1 MFRKIVSFLL
11 VAVMLLQIVSPGGV
25 VSAKSYPFELINME
39 RQGYDDSN
47 PGEKIANVRNVLE
60 EGELL
65 ELPEGYAALS
75 EDQKNEIARGM
86 ILLIPSDVQYESDN
100 HAVYAFKLIY
110 NLSVIP
116 GQFEINAL
124 GEKMD
129 QVYSSLGK
137 WNSYFSGV
145 DKSEWTQ
152 DASRYMQLTGADLTM
167 FLDNIL
173 LYNIVF
179 KNSGATIYHNS
190 QLEMMHE
197 KLDEYIEINKA
208 NDIDSMNGAINSL
221 FGIYMMFLLQVGQTE
236 GVRPFV
242 FNMDKMSTLQ
252 NEEARNELA
261 QWMLDHK
268 DDGYETVS
276 DVQKAFDAFFEPGLT
291 KYNQLKKAADQG
303 NAEDFIEEAI
313 ELLSDKNF
321 ITTPDFEQLSTEDQ
335 KAIVIYMLNLDP
347 PTSDG
352 YANKGQVQ
360 FLVQSAQKALE
371 FIRAY
376 GGQNAISSLDALY
389 LNQFDRKLYFDYPA
403 AESMFYKNIETYLQ
417 FSNIEKEMTAD
428 IMGLRSKRNNAVK
441 GVLSYIDSAVQDTPS
456 INSTGQSTD
465 EMMFVL
471 EKLQDLQEK
480 VEEHN
485 ANSSQEP
492 INNFPLDVSKINEL
506 ETNEDWQKLANH
518 MIVERPSGGYATF
531 VQIQAAFDKFFTDDN
546 GTDAL
551 SVLNAAKKSGS
562 TAAMRTAMEDPDLG
576 ITFPEGY
583 GAVSLEVRDFIAD
596 FLIKN
601 VRNDFDNK
609 GQVQYMIELGYLA
622 QSVWEQNQLSTLKTK
637 LDLLAQQLV
646 NGTLH
651 FNDQQTYG
659 LRSIGEKYL
668 ERSKVDKGVFAYN
681 YLHAIAFE
689 RLEGEFAGDIVN
701 PDIVLS
707 LFSMPYTSFGESN
720 STPLMN
726 QWLDKAMNDQLE
738 GEAFFNKYKF
748 DRTGALDLSKRVELS
763 PEVRM
768 ELAEWVLNEQ
778 DSYEDIGN
786 LQYVINRFFTAPKI
800 QGDDINNKITG
811 LDDTMEISF
820 DGKLSWIDLASIQKV
835 DLSGDKT
842 VWVRYKAIRDQ
853 LPGRAVKIVF
863 TANGDSSNGGSTPNP
878 GNNTGG
884 GSSTSTPV
892 TSTPAPTTKQEQIV
906 VDVNGVD
913 GTNLTKTPITRT
925 TETNGTVKDLVKMT
939 DSIAKQ
945 SVEKAKQLGTDTA
958 RIVIPDTKDAVSETR
973 VEVPKTAV
981 KELSDGSLKL
991 EISTQ
996 NVAISIPTKSIAGF
1010 DQDLYFR
1017 IVPLKKESERKEVED
1032 RAKKEQ
1038 VIQQAAPN
1046 ANVRVL
1052 ARPVEIETN
1061 MQSREVTLTLP
1072 LGNSLPTDAAARQ
1085 QALNNLAV
1093 YIEHSDG
1100 TKELVRGK
1108 LVKLADSSEGIEF
1121 TVTKFST
1128 FTLVSVDGL
1137 NAVQPA
1143 NHPYIQGFGADF
1155 RPDAFV
1161 TRAQMAAML
1170 ARNLSSDATAVP
1182 VTAAGFA
1189 DVVATHWAANEIKQ
1203 AQAAGIMNGLSS
1215 SMFAPE
1221 GSITRA
1227 QMATIA
1233 YRWLQKQEADA
1244 AVTTGT
1250 TSAATTASTST
1261 TAKTANTASFTDV
1274 PADLWAAEAIAYVQS
1289 AGLMTGYQDGSFKP
1303 DGKLTRAEAV
1313 KVLNVLF
1320 KHSPLTGAA
1329 TPSFSD
1335 VPATHWAYADIEA
1348 AAQK

>member
-1 MFRKIVSFLL
+1 
-11 VAVMLLQIVSPGGV
+11 
-25 VSAKSYPFELINME
+25 ME

-86 ILLIPSDVQYESDN
+86 IMLIPSDVQYESDN

-110 NLSVIP
+110 NLSVLPKQTEFGAKKDI
-116 GQFEINAL
+116 
-124 GEKMD
+124 MD
-129 QVYSSLGK
+129 QVYNSMAK
-137 WNSYFSGV
+137 WPSYFPSV
-145 DKSEWTQ
+145 DETGWTQ
-152 DASRYMQLTGADLTM
+152 AGYQYMQLTGADLTM
-167 FLDNIL
+167 FVDDILSFDNRFQGTSFTT
-173 LYNIVF
+173 YF
-179 KNSGATIYHNS
+179 NS
-190 QLEMMHE
+190 QLEFMVT
-197 KLDEYIEINKA
+197 KITEYKEINKA
-208 NDIDSMNGAINSL
+208 TNVSSMNEALTTI
-221 FGIYMMFLLQVGQTE
+221 FDIYEDIQNYVDSGWLPTIQ
-236 GVRPFV
+236 PFV
-242 FNMDKMSTLQ
+242 FNMSKMSTLQ

-276 DVQKAFDAFFEPGLT
+276 DVQKAFDAFFEPDGAALLS
-291 KYNQLKKAADQG
+291 QLNDYKKRNLQG
-303 NAEDFIEEAI
+303 ENANFIPAVI
-313 ELLSDKNF
+313 ELLGHEELL
-321 ITTPDFEQLSTEDQ
+321 TEPDFKSLSEDDQLDIAQYVLQYTSPPTAETFENQSQVKYVVQLALQTLELPRKIGGSDSREVLDAYFNKLDERKQYFNDIPLDDEYYTLIHAYLDSSVVERRMTAFRYERKLTRDLDIDNIFEYTGSALDDTPFINRVETSED
-335 KAIVIYMLNLDP
+335 MLNVLQMMSDIQGDIESYNSDNP
-347 PTSDG
+347 EVSLGKFPVNMSKWNDLTSDEQDTLAVHMLSERPVNG
-352 YANKGQVQ
+352 YASFEEIQT
-360 FLVQSAQKALE
+360 ALKE
-371 FIRAY
+371 FFP
-376 GGQNAISSLDALY
+376 D
-389 LNQFDRKLYFDYPA
+389 
-403 AESMFYKNIETYLQ
+403 
-417 FSNIEKEMTAD
+417 D
-428 IMGLRSKRNNAVK
+428 I
-441 GVLSYIDSAVQDTPS
+441 D
-456 INSTGQSTD
+456 
-465 EMMFVL
+465 
-471 EKLQDLQEK
+471 
-480 VEEHN
+480 
-485 ANSSQEP
+485 
-492 INNFPLDVSKINEL
+492 
-506 ETNEDWQKLANH
+506 
-518 MIVERPSGGYATF
+518 
-531 VQIQAAFDKFFTDDN
+531 
-546 GTDAL
+546 TDAL
-551 SVLNAAKKSGS
+551 SVLNAAKRNGNIDEL
-562 TAAMRTAMEDPDLG
+562 RIAMENPDLG

-583 GAVSLEVRDFIAD
+583 GAVSLEVRNFIAD

-601 VRNDFDNK
+601 VKNDFDNK

-659 LRSIGEKYL
+659 LRSIGQKYL
-668 ERSKVDKGVFAYN
+668 ERSKVDKGVFSYN

-726 QWLDKAMNDQLE
+726 QWLDKAMNDQLK

-748 DRTGALDLSKRVELS
+748 DRTGSLDLSKRVELS

-820 DGKLSWIDLASIQKV
+820 DGKLSWMDLASIQKL

-842 VWVRYKAIRDQ
+842 VWVRYKAISDQ

-958 RIVIPDTKDAVSETR
+958 RIVIPDVKDAVSETR

-1137 NAVQPA
+1137 NAAQPA

-1155 RPDAFV
+1155 RPDAYV

-1170 ARNLSSDATAVP
+1170 ARNLSVEAATAP
-1182 VTAAGFA
+1182 ATAAGFE

-1203 AQAAGIMNGLSS
+1203 AQAAGIMNGLGSS
-1215 SMFAPE
+1215 VFAPE

-1244 AVTTGT
+1244 AATTGT

-1320 KHSPLTGAA
+1320 KRTPLTGAA